1 MARLNHTAITEKPQ
15 ATVES
20 VKAVWHTPPLGGE
33 GTEVKEKPVA
43 TMPRT
48 KAKRPPFYKVV
59 MLNDDYT
66 PMDFVVEVLKT
77 IFHQE
82 HLDAVNTMLQIHHKG
97 SAVAG
102 IYTRDVAETKIE
114 IVTSRARKQEY
125 PLQCVMEQ
133 E

>member
-1 MARLNHTAITEKPQ
+1 
-15 ATVES
+15 
-20 VKAVWHTPPLGGE
+20 
-33 GTEVKEKPVA
+33 
-43 TMPRT
+43 
-48 KAKRPPFYKVV
+48 
-59 MLNDDYT
+59 
-66 PMDFVVEVLKT
+66 
-77 IFHQE
+77 
-82 HLDAVNTMLQIHHKG
+82 DAVNTMLQIHHKG